1 MIALSCVHCGEKM
14 TVTEEPGGKRG
25 KCARC
30 GHTVFIPPSPSES
43 GSLSA
48 TVLSRRSAPKA
59 PPPAAPQPTM
69 AFPPPGPNPEASTV
83 VEAPPAPPAEWLAML
98 APPQG
103 EGELGRLRDYRV
115 LRVLGSGGMGV
126 VFQGED
132 LMLQRPVAIK
142 AMLPALAATPAA
154 RQRFLREA
162 RAVAHLNHDHIVP
175 IFAVA
180 EERGVPFLVMPFLKG
195 ETLDA
200 RLRRARRLP
209 VPEVL
214 RVGREIAE
222 GLAAIHA
229 AGLVH
234 RDIKPANVW
243 LEGEAA
249 RVKILDFGLVRAPGE
264 PTLTQVGAI
273 LGSPAYMAPEQ
284 ASGHAVDQR
293 CDLFS
298 LGCVLYQAATGEL
311 PFRGDDSVSILVA
324 VVTGQ
329 PTSPAELNPQLPPP
343 FCELVLRLLAKQAVG
358 RPASAREVSQALA
371 GLEREAAI
379 SPQGRPGLDG

>member
-14 TVTEEPGGKRG
+14 IVTDEPGGKRG

-48 TVLSRRSAPKA
+48 TTLSRKPRPRPEPPPVSAPTIA
-59 PPPAAPQPTM
+59 YPPPSTSPEAPTRVE
-69 AFPPPGPNPEASTV
+69 PPPG
-83 VEAPPAPPAEWLAML
+83 PPAEWLAML

-115 LRVLGSGGMGV
+115 MRVLGSGGMGV

-132 LMLQRPVAIK
+132 VLLQRPVAIK
-142 AMLPALAATPAA
+142 AMLPALAATPGA
-154 RQRFLREA
+154 RERFIREA
-162 RAVAHLNHDHIVP
+162 RAVAKLNHDHIVP

-200 RLRRARRLP
+200 RLKRVGLLP
-209 VPEVL
+209 LAEVL
-214 RVGREIAE
+214 RIGREIAE
-222 GLAAIHA
+222 GLAAIHT
-229 AGLVH
+229 AGLIH

-249 RVKILDFGLVRAPGE
+249 RVKILDFGLVRASRGE
-264 PTLTQVGAI
+264 PTLTQAGAI

-284 ASGHAVDQR
+284 ASGQAVDHR

-298 LGCVLYQAATGEL
+298 LGCVLYQAATSEL
-311 PFRGDDSVSILVA
+311 PFRGDDSVAILVA

-329 PTSPAELNPQLPPP
+329 PAPPAQLNPHLPSP
-343 FCELVLRLLAKQAVG
+343 FCDLLLRLLAKQAVG
-358 RPASAREVSQALA
+358 RPSSARDVSQALA
-371 GLEREAAI
+371 GMA
-379 SPQGRPGLDG
+379 

>member
-14 TVTEEPGGKRG
+14 TVTDEPGGKRG
-25 KCARC
+25 KCGRC

-43 GSLSA
+43 GNLSA
-48 TVLSRRSAPKA
+48 TVLSRRPPRKA
-59 PPPAAPQPTM
+59 KPAVSPEPTV
-69 AFPPPGPNPEASTV
+69 AFPPPGPGSEASTV
-83 VEAPPAPPAEWLAML
+83 VEPPPAAPAEWLAML

-115 LRVLGSGGMGV
+115 LKVLGSGGMGV

-132 LMLQRPVAIK
+132 LLLQRPVAIK

-162 RAVAHLNHDHIVP
+162 RAAANLAHDHIVP

-200 RLRRARRLP
+200 RLRRVRLLP
-209 VPEVL
+209 LPEVL

-243 LEGEAA
+243 LEGDAS

-284 ASGHAVDQR
+284 ASGQAVDHR

-311 PFRGDDSVSILVA
+311 PFRGDDSVAILVA

-329 PTSPAELNPQLPPP
+329 PAPPAELNPHLPVP
-343 FCELVLRLLAKQAVG
+343 FCDLLLRLLAKQAVG
-358 RPASAREVSQALA
+358 RPASAREVSQTLA
-371 GLEREAAI
+371 GLER
-379 SPQGRPGLDG
+379 GLPATSKAGPH

>member
-14 TVTEEPGGKRG
+14 TVTDEPGGKRG

-48 TVLSRRSAPKA
+48 TMLSRKAPKPQPPVSSQSTISF
-59 PPPAAPQPTM
+59 PPPAPASDAATRVE
-69 AFPPPGPNPEASTV
+69 PPSG
-83 VEAPPAPPAEWLAML
+83 PPAEWLAML
-98 APPQG
+98 APPQD

-126 VFQGED
+126 VFQAED
-132 LMLQRPVAIK
+132 LLLQRPVAIK
-142 AMLPALAATPAA
+142 AMLPALAATAGA

-162 RAVAHLNHDHIVP
+162 RSAAQLSHDHIVP

-200 RLRRARRLP
+200 RLKRVRHLELS
-209 VPEVL
+209 EVL

-222 GLAAIHA
+222 GLTAVHA
-229 AGLVH
+229 AGLIH

-243 LEGEAA
+243 LEGESA
-249 RVKILDFGLVRAPGE
+249 RVKILDFGLVRPSGGE
-264 PTLTQVGAI
+264 PTLTQAGAI

-284 ASGHAVDQR
+284 AAGQALDHR

-298 LGCVLYQAATGEL
+298 LGCVLYQASTGAL
-311 PFRGDDSVSILVA
+311 PFRGDDSVAVLVA

-329 PTSPAELNPQLPPP
+329 PPSPAELNPHLPSP
-343 FCELVLRLLAKQAVG
+343 FCDLVLRLLAKQAVG
-358 RPASAREVSQALA
+358 RPGSAREVSQALA
-371 GLEREAAI
+371 GMEREA
-379 SPQGRPGLDG
+379 D

>member
-14 TVTEEPGGKRG
+14 TVTDEPGGKRG

-48 TVLSRRSAPKA
+48 TTLSRKPRARPG
-59 PPPAAPQPTM
+59 PPAPAPTIS
-69 AFPPPGPNPEASTV
+69 FPPPGPGSDAPTR
-83 VEAPPAPPAEWLAML
+83 VEPTPPPPAEWLAML

-132 LMLQRPVAIK
+132 VLLQRPVAIK
-142 AMLPALAATPAA
+142 AMLPALAATAGA

-162 RAVAHLNHDHIVP
+162 RAAAHLNHDHIVP
-175 IFAVA
+175 IFTVA

-200 RLRRARRLP
+200 RLKRVGLLP
-209 VPEVL
+209 LPEVL
-214 RVGREIAE
+214 RVGREIGE

-229 AGLVH
+229 AGLIH

-243 LEGEAA
+243 LEGEVA
-249 RVKILDFGLVRAPGE
+249 RVKILDFGLARAPGD
-264 PTLTQVGAI
+264 PTLTQAGAI
-273 LGSPAYMAPEQ
+273 VGSPAYMAPEQ
-284 ASGHAVDQR
+284 ASGQAVDHR

-311 PFRGDDSVSILVA
+311 PFRGDDSVAILVA
-324 VVTGQ
+324 VVTTP
-329 PTSPAELNPQLPPP
+329 PTPPNEVNPHLPTP
-343 FCELVLRLLAKQAVG
+343 FCDLLLRLLAKQAVG
-358 RPASAREVSQALA
+358 RPSSARAVSQALA
-371 GLEREAAI
+371 GLA
-379 SPQGRPGLDG
+379 

>member
-14 TVTEEPGGKRG
+14 TVTDEPGGKRG

-48 TVLSRRSAPKA
+48 TVLSRRAAPKA
-59 PPPAAPQPTM
+59 KPPAPPQPTM
-69 AFPPPGPNPEASTV
+69 AFPPPSPSPEASTV
-83 VEAPPAPPAEWLAML
+83 TEPAPAAPAEWLALL
-98 APPQG
+98 APPQA

-115 LRVLGSGGMGV
+115 LKVLGSGGMGV

-132 LMLQRPVAIK
+132 LLLQRPVAIK
-142 AMLPALAATPAA
+142 AMLPALAATPSA

-162 RAVAHLNHDHIVP
+162 RAAAHLAHDHIVP
-175 IFAVA
+175 IFAVQ

-200 RLRRARRLP
+200 RLRRVRLLP
-209 VPEVL
+209 LPDVL

-222 GLAAIHA
+222 GLAAIHG
-229 AGLVH
+229 AGLIH

-284 ASGHAVDQR
+284 ASGQAVDHR

-311 PFRGDDSVSILVA
+311 PFRGDDSVAILVA
-324 VVTGQ
+324 VVTGSPQ
-329 PTSPAELNPQLPPP
+329 PPAELNPHLPSP
-343 FCELVLRLLAKQAVG
+343 FCDLLLRLLAKQAVG
-358 RPASAREVSQALA
+358 RPSSARDVIQSLA
-371 GLEREAAI
+371 GLER
-379 SPQGRPGLDG
+379 GLPATSKAPN